1 MKCQYKRMH
10 FARDN
15 PADKISGFHKLKTK
29 TAANTSRKL
38 FHTSWK
44 KKIVFFLSKWLQ
56 QRWQMI
62 GQKVDFSSILEII
75 QEKRRFIDIEK
86 S

>member
-1 MKCQYKRMH
+1 MKGQYKRMH

-15 PADKISGFHKLKTK
+15 TADKISGFHKLKTK

-44 KKIVFFLSKWLQ
+44 KKKSIFLVEMTSTEVTNDW
-56 QRWQMI
+56 
-62 GQKVDFSSILEII
+62 SES
-75 QEKRRFIDIEK
+75 
-86 S
+86 